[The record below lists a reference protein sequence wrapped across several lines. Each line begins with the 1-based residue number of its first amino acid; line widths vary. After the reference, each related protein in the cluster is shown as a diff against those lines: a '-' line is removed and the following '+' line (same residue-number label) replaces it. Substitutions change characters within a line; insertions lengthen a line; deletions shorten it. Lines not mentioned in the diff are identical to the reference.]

1 MHTIKIEET
10 DHEHALYRDGHRHGL
25 ELECDACDRTY
36 HDGIWCR
43 ECKFTVHEQCAF
55 LLRIRETSKHPFH
68 DGHCVELLTTGAPDH
83 TYPTCHICG
92 KNTKPFLY
100 HCSTCKLNLDIDCMV
115 DALCAQADVNVLWHH
130 HPLLMVDFGKAMICN
145 FCRSGYDD
153 GYFCPRC
160 RLMVHEDCVFVFDS
174 PEITHPCHVRHS
186 LKLLTDGAPGY
197 TDPECHLCGNN
208 TKNFLYHCKICKF
221 SLDMDCAIRD
231 PPPVALSSMK
241 VHEHTIRLMPRLIS
255 FACDACGTRGDRS
268 PYYVV
273 HSKCAT
279 REDVW
284 DVLDLDGVPE
294 EVEDIKPFK
303 VNEDGTITHFA
314 HEHNMSLNKDGIA
327 LEERILCGACVRPI
341 SSNSFYNC
349 SDCDFVLHET
359 IVGNVGIFDLLC
371 SSISEPFNHGCHPH
385 PLLYLDVYRLDCVK
399 KTCQGCGI
407 DAQKVLGCIK
417 CNFFVDFRCA
427 TLPSTIRLPRYNDHP
442 LTLCYGDE
450 NASGKY
456 WCDICERETDPE
468 TWFYT
473 CNDCG
478 VTLHVFCVVGDLRYA
493 KPGGKVGRSVELMPN
508 KRSSRPLCNNCHC
521 RCPGPFI
528 LEDYDSVFLCS
539 YYCFLQAGSYPSRF
553 YVICPLWVSEPNA

>member
-1 MHTIKIEET
+1 MEFYIRDVLSNFKNKSEVTQTLVKICILSTTLLHSASATAMHTIKIEET

-83 TYPTCHICG
+83 TDPTCHICG

-268 PYYVV
+268 PYVCFRCNFV
-273 HSKCAT
+273 IHQKCA
-279 REDVW
+279 
-284 DVLDLDGVPE
+284 
-294 EVEDIKPFK
+294 
-303 VNEDGTITHFA
+303 H
-314 HEHNMSLNKDGIA
+314 
-327 LEERILCGACVRPI
+327 
-341 SSNSFYNC
+341 
-349 SDCDFVLHET
+349 
-359 IVGNVGIFDLLC
+359 
-371 SSISEPFNHGCHPH
+371 
-385 PLLYLDVYRLDCVK
+385 
-399 KTCQGCGI
+399 
-407 DAQKVLGCIK
+407 
-417 CNFFVDFRCA
+417 
-427 TLPSTIRLPRYNDHP
+427 LPSIIHINRHDHRVSYTYP
-442 LTLCYGDE
+442 LGPGEWTCGD
-450 NASGKY
+450 Y
-456 WCDICERETDPE
+456 
-468 TWFYT
+468 
-473 CNDCG
+473 
-478 VTLHVFCVVGDLRYA
+478 
-493 KPGGKVGRSVELMPN
+493 
-508 KRSSRPLCNNCHC
+508 
-521 RCPGPFI
+521 
-528 LEDYDSVFLCS
+528 
-539 YYCFLQAGSYPSRF
+539 
-553 YVICPLWVSEPNA
+553 